1 MLGQVVEGH
10 PSPASID
17 WASVPPHSLQ
27 EMLVFFP
34 IGPPWAE
41 GVNFDAPE
49 QAWCGSMQ
57 IYTLS

>member
-17 WASVPPHSLQ
+17 WASVPPPFTPGDA
-27 EMLVFFP
+27 VFFP

-41 GVNFDAPE
+41 GVNCDAPE
-49 QAWCGSMQ
+49 QAWRGSMQ